1 MNYNYAIDTLEIL
14 QTQRIWKC
22 ELIER
27 VFVEKGGNK
36 SFLFFGVVHSVKR
49 SMRTKFA
56 SCLSTGEL
64 GDGLG
69 SFRDSVL
76 GEFTGK
82 HETNGSLDFSAGKS
96 CLLVVGGKLSGFSRN
111 TLKDIVNEGV
121 HDGHSLLG
129 DTSIRVDL
137 LQDLVNVRRVSF
149 DALLLFGTAPCLL
162 GGCCLLD
169 RFL

>member
-1 MNYNYAIDTLEIL
+1 
-14 QTQRIWKC
+14 
-22 ELIER
+22 
-27 VFVEKGGNK
+27 VEKGGNEN
-36 SFLFFGVVHSVKR
+36 FLFFCFVHSAKR
-49 SMRTKFA
+49 PMRTKFS

-69 SFRDSVL
+69 AFRDSML

-96 CLLVVGGKLSGFSRN
+96 CLLVVGGKLSGFSRD
-111 TLKDIVNEGV
+111 TLEDIVDEGV

-129 DTSIRVDL
+129 DTGIRVDL
-137 LQDLVNVRRVSF
+137 LQDLVNVRRVSL
-149 DALLLFGTAPCLL
+149 DTTLLLGTANLL

-169 RFL
+169 RLLGGSFSHL